1 MEHDIS
7 KTWIGIRIHAKWK
20 KYVVLKRMSELETN
34 ELDECN
40 KKLWHSYKKLKK
52 SMSE

>member
-1 MEHDIS
+1 VEHDIS
-7 KTWIGIRIHAKWK
+7 RTWIGIRIHAKWE

-34 ELDECN
+34 ELDECD
-40 KKLWHSYKKLKK
+40 KKPWYNYKELNK